1 MFGWFLIKQNNS
13 LYTFCFFFKRL
24 YNIKRVDLL
33 QFYFF
38 FLSNE
43 LNYYRYCFLFIFC
56 LVRWFQIKNKT
67 ISLSFEKEETYWSKT
82 KIKFS
87 LLIKA
92 FVFISL
98 WNIIIISSFP
108 LSISIEYFKNY
119 LSIWSLPLPI
129 TINNNTTFFQSFEP
143 IYQLTIIKVKRI
155 HIHASPSIRDVQI
168 RIVRLSRL
176 VTKMIIC
183 LSVLFQ

>member
-1 MFGWFLIKQNNS
+1 
-13 LYTFCFFFKRL
+13 
-24 YNIKRVDLL
+24 
-33 QFYFF
+33 
-38 FLSNE
+38 
-43 LNYYRYCFLFIFC
+43 
-56 LVRWFQIKNKT
+56 
-67 ISLSFEKEETYWSKT
+67 
-82 KIKFS
+82 
-87 LLIKA
+87 LIKA